1 MSNSKKQI
9 GKVSPLHSL
18 FAKILGLIIGAVILV
33 VITNLFAI
41 VPLASSELSSVAKNY
56 MTDCAKLLGNGI
68 DREVSI
74 VGEEAVMD
82 IDVLDKDLADVSVDG
97 MESSYAYLVSGD
109 GMMLY
114 HPTKDKIGAKVENA
128 AVKQLL
134 EGMGKGQYPA
144 PDVIEYEFNGEDK
157 YAAYYIGQD
166 HTYILVITADESEAL
181 ASIDTIILRGIIVGV
196 VAVII
201 CVIGA
206 YLLSKI
212 VVKPI
217 RSTTEQIARLAEFD
231 LTQTEEKN
239 RKPGQDECGIM
250 LQAINLLRNKLIE
263 IVSNIQGECDNLRDS
278 SNAMNE
284 SVNETS
290 ATVNQLNRAIEE
302 MAQGAS
308 SQADETQTA
317 TEHIIGMGEMIKGTT
332 TKVEI
337 LKDNA
342 KQMISAS
349 DEAVERIEELGTVNQ
364 KTKEAFD
371 VITAQTQATNASVEK
386 IREVIE
392 IITSIAEQT
401 NLLSLNASIEAAR
414 AGEAG
419 KGFAVVASEIQQL
432 ATQSNDSANK
442 IAEIIALLI
451 EESEKTVH
459 KMEEVRGVIS
469 LQDEN
474 VVHTQEAF
482 KSVKRGIDQSIHG
495 IDSIAERAHELDESR
510 VRIVDVVQNL
520 SAIAEEYAASTEE
533 ISASSNQVESIV
545 ATIASNA
552 TQVND
557 IADRLWGDMDKFK
570 L

>member
-1 MSNSKKQI
+1 M
-9 GKVSPLHSL
+9 
-18 FAKILGLIIGAVILV
+18 
-33 VITNLFAI
+33 
-41 VPLASSELSSVAKNY
+41 
-56 MTDCAKLLGNGI
+56 
-68 DREVSI
+68 
-74 VGEEAVMD
+74 
-82 IDVLDKDLADVSVDG
+82 
-97 MESSYAYLVSGD
+97 
-109 GMMLY
+109 
-114 HPTKDKIGAKVENA
+114 
-128 AVKQLL
+128 
-134 EGMGKGQYPA
+134 
-144 PDVIEYEFNGEDK
+144 
-157 YAAYYIGQD
+157 
-166 HTYILVITADESEAL
+166 
-181 ASIDTIILRGIIVGV
+181 
-196 VAVII
+196 
-201 CVIGA
+201 
-206 YLLSKI
+206 
-212 VVKPI
+212 KPI

-239 RKPGQDECGIM
+239 RKPGKDECGIM

-278 SNAMNE
+278 SNAMHE
-284 SVNETS
+284 SANETS

-302 MAQGAS
+302 VAQGAS

-332 TKVEI
+332 TEVEI

-342 KQMISAS
+342 KLMISAS

-482 KSVKRGIDQSIHG
+482 QSVKRGIDQSIQG
-495 IDSIAERAHELDESR
+495 IDSIA
-510 VRIVDVVQNL
+510 
-520 SAIAEEYAASTEE
+520 
-533 ISASSNQVESIV
+533 
-545 ATIASNA
+545 
-552 TQVND
+552 
-557 IADRLWGDMDKFK
+557 DRLCGDMDKFK

>member
-1 MSNSKKQI
+1 M
-9 GKVSPLHSL
+9 
-18 FAKILGLIIGAVILV
+18 
-33 VITNLFAI
+33 
-41 VPLASSELSSVAKNY
+41 
-56 MTDCAKLLGNGI
+56 
-68 DREVSI
+68 
-74 VGEEAVMD
+74 
-82 IDVLDKDLADVSVDG
+82 
-97 MESSYAYLVSGD
+97 
-109 GMMLY
+109 
-114 HPTKDKIGAKVENA
+114 
-128 AVKQLL
+128 
-134 EGMGKGQYPA
+134 
-144 PDVIEYEFNGEDK
+144 
-157 YAAYYIGQD
+157 
-166 HTYILVITADESEAL
+166 
-181 ASIDTIILRGIIVGV
+181 
-196 VAVII
+196 
-201 CVIGA
+201 
-206 YLLSKI
+206 
-212 VVKPI
+212 KPI

-239 RKPGQDECGIM
+239 RKPGKDECGIM

-278 SNAMNE
+278 SNAMHE
-284 SVNETS
+284 SANETS

-302 MAQGAS
+302 VAQGAS

-332 TKVEI
+332 TEVEI

-342 KQMISAS
+342 KLMISAS

-371 VITAQTQATNASVEK
+371 VITAQTQAT
-386 IREVIE
+386 
-392 IITSIAEQT
+392 
-401 NLLSLNASIEAAR
+401 NASIEAAR

-459 KMEEVRGVIS
+459 KMEEVRGVVS

-482 KSVKRGIDQSIHG
+482 QSVKRGIDQSIQG
-495 IDSIAERAHELDESR
+495 IDSIA
-510 VRIVDVVQNL
+510 
-520 SAIAEEYAASTEE
+520 
-533 ISASSNQVESIV
+533 
-545 ATIASNA
+545 
-552 TQVND
+552 
-557 IADRLWGDMDKFK
+557 DRLCGDMDKFK